1 MQPSHPL
8 HHEAPVVAE
17 AVAALIQAVRDDEA
31 GDDEED
37 FDAEPAIISR
47 VFEGGTLAVGE
58 VIPAHGEGSESAQS
72 AEGGYFLIG
81 GWRQEII
88 LLLSFVAA
96 VTAEHGPFAK
106 PNRRPV

>member
-1 MQPSHPL
+1 MQPRHPL
-8 HHEAPVVAE
+8 HHEAPVIAE

-96 VTAEHGPFAK
+96 VMAEHGPFAK